1 LSNEASNQTSSKS
14 AARWVALAQ
23 RMLACARVF
32 RDELA
37 SHAAEWHVNEQEFL
51 LLWSCR
57 EAPPDGVSQTELA
70 ERLAV
75 SPAQVS
81 GLVERLRCGRLLE
94 SRRAECDRRRQL
106 WRLTP
111 AGQVVL
117 GDCLSDLVA
126 WAESLDRRL
135 GSDTVRVLCRWLDQL
150 VSSGLPSAD
159 VPQRG
164 AA

>member
-1 LSNEASNQTSSKS
+1 LPQEALHSTAEKS

-23 RMLACARVF
+23 RMLACARAL

-37 SHAAEWHVNEQEFL
+37 SQAADWPVNEQEFL
-51 LLWSCR
+51 LLWGCH
-57 EAPPDGVSQTELA
+57 EAPPDGISQSELA
-70 ERLAV
+70 GRLAV

-94 SRRAECDRRRQL
+94 SRRAEHDRRRQL

-111 AGQVVL
+111 EGRVML
-117 GDCLSDLVA
+117 DDCLRDLA
-126 WAESLDRRL
+126 ARADSLDRRL
-135 GSDTVRVLCRWLDQL
+135 GSDTVRALCRWLDQL
-150 VSSGLPSAD
+150 LSPAPTAAD
-159 VPQRG
+159 LPQRG